1 MKFIKYLSI
10 VVIFFLV
17 LAAGLLATL
26 NFVDLDRYKGT
37 LENQISKMTGRDFS
51 IEGDSEL
58 SISLQPRILL
68 RDVRLQNAP
77 WGSQPDMLRIGQVE
91 LQMALLPLL
100 KNRIEVT
107 RLIVSE
113 LDVVVANSEDGQSNW
128 SLGDGKTATEKAPVS
143 KPNSC

>member
-17 LAAGLLATL
+17 LVAGLLATL

-37 LENQISKMTGRDFS
+37 LENQISKITGRDFS

-58 SISLQPRILL
+58 SISLQPRVLL

-91 LQMALLPLL
+91 LSSASCWVSWSPWPLI
-100 KNRIEVT
+100 RQA
-107 RLIVSE
+107 IVRPRCTLAS
-113 LDVVVANSEDGQSNW
+113 STKP
-128 SLGDGKTATEKAPVS
+128 KTSAPAAA
-143 KPNSC
+143 